1 MTHIFEHPEP
11 AVAISPTTPSR
22 APTVEIEALE
32 RFVNALSGDGDGMID
47 TSMDLEEAED
57 DEDLDADIEDM
68 DEELENSFVEGD
80 SMEL

>member
-1 MTHIFEHPEP
+1 
-11 AVAISPTTPSR
+11 VASSPTTPSR
-22 APTVEIEALE
+22 APRVEIEALE
-32 RFVNALSGDGDGMID
+32 RLVSALARDGDGMID